1 MIHYFFFGKKLSAAK
16 TEEIIRKIDAGQG
29 NNDHREENKKMRG
42 LGTIINALA
51 ILVGGVLG
59 ILFKRFL
66 KERYQDTII
75 KATGFSV
82 VFLGAAGTLS
92 KMLAIGSDGTL
103 STRGSMVMILSLA
116 LGALLGE
123 LIDLDAQFE
132 RFGEW
137 LKHKT
142 RSDGD
147 NQFVSGFV
155 AAPDGEVSE
164 PWLSSV
170 PFKMALRRSFHTGS
184 KGNSGF
190 YHRSH
195 YGIVYGKGLCVLIYS
210 GGGAARHHDCPCR
223 GALRLYDGRS
233 SEQSLTGG

>member
-1 MIHYFFFGKKLSAAK
+1 
-16 TEEIIRKIDAGQG
+16 
-29 NNDHREENKKMRG
+29 MRG

-75 KATGFSV
+75 KAAGFSV

-155 AAPDGEVSE
+155 AASLTVSIGAMAVIGSVQDGITAII
-164 PWLSSV
+164 PHWWQRQFWILSS
-170 PFKMALRRSFHTGS
+170 FSLW
-184 KGNSGF
+184 
-190 YHRSH
+190 HRLWERAVCSH
-195 YGIVYGKGLCVLIYS
+195 LFRWRCCK
-210 GGGAARHHDCPCR
+210 AP
-223 GALRLYDGRS
+223 
-233 SEQSLTGG
+233 